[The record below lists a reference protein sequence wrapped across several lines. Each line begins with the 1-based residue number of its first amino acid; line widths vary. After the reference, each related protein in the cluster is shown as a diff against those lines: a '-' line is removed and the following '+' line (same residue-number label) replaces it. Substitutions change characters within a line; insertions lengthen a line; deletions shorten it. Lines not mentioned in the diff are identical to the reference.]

1 MVDLVG
7 IEQLARELRHIDD
20 VVVAQAAAQNEW
32 FTESNI
38 RRAGRSI
45 ADEFLCVEKLAQW
58 LARYDGLPVAEPAR
72 VMVVTAGNIPM
83 VGFFDLF
90 CAVLAG
96 HRVLLKPSSR
106 DRVLMCYAANLLN
119 KYLGAQVEVVDT
131 IDNSAD
137 ALLFMGSDST
147 AEVLLADWADKPH
160 VIRSHRISVA
170 LLSGVESDEQLERL
184 ADDVFA
190 YFGLGCRNV
199 TNIFVPQDFDAQ
211 RLVRAFNRYDIGS
224 DEYCAV
230 VRRQKARLAVCCL
243 PFVAGEFFLFKDG
256 FSTDTLMGEVR
267 LCRYESEAELQSL
280 LNRNEEHIQCVVSEN
295 VKLPDWKVVDFGQA
309 QKPALDDFPDRCDT
323 MIFLQKIVTFA
334 ET

>member
-1 MVDLVG
+1 MVDLIG
-7 IEQLARELRHIDD
+7 IEQLARKLRHIDD
-20 VVVAQAAAQNEW
+20 DIVAQATVQNEW

-38 RRAGRSI
+38 RRAGCSI

-147 AEVLLADWADKPH
+147 AEMLLRDWADKPNI
-160 VIRSHRISVA
+160 VRSHRISVA
-170 LLSGVESDEQLERL
+170 LLSGNESDGQLERL

-199 TNIFVPQDFDAQ
+199 TNIFLPQDFDEE
-211 RLVRAFNRYDIGS
+211 RLIEVFNRYNIAS
-224 DEYCAV
+224 EEYRSV

-243 PFVAGEFFLFKDG
+243 PFVAGDFFLFKDG
-256 FSTDTLMGEVR
+256 FSTDTQMGEVR
-267 LCRYESEAELQSL
+267 LCRYQDENELQLL
-280 LNRNEEHIQCVVSEN
+280 LNQNEEHIQCVVSEN
-295 VKLPDWKVVDFGQA
+295 VKLSDWKVVDFGQA